1 MALEVQ
7 LRLERGNFELDVDVT
22 VPATGVTAI
31 FGPSGSG
38 KTTLLR
44 CLAGLEPEARG
55 RILFGDDVWQDEE
68 PKSFIPA
75 YQRRAGYVFQD
86 ANLFPHLGVRKN
98 LEYALRRT
106 TEQRV
111 ELLDAVEWLGLAP
124 LLDRSTG
131 DLSGGERQRVAIA
144 RALLASPRLLLMDE
158 PVSSLDEISRHQI
171 LPYIQALPARLSIPI
186 IYVSHSL
193 REVLRLADHMVWLVD
208 GRARRVGTPDDV
220 VRDEGFSRWQGE
232 GAAVVVSATVSAHD
246 GTHHLTRLA
255 GPWGPIYCRRY
266 PGEEGERVRVQIRA
280 LDVSLGLDSEQRSSI
295 LNEFAMKVLRV
306 IEGQEGEV
314 LIELGQESGG
324 ATLLARITEFSRERL
339 ELKPDLPV
347 FARVKSVAVI
357 E

>member
-44 CLAGLEPEARG
+44 CLAGLEPEAQG
-55 RILFGDDVWQDEE
+55 RILFDDDVWQDEE

-75 YQRRAGYVFQD
+75 DRRRAGYVFQD

-144 RALLASPRLLLMDE
+144 RALLVSPRLLLMDE

-208 GRARRVGTPDDV
+208 GRARRVGTPDEV

-255 GPWGPIYCRRY
+255 GPWGPIYL
-266 PGEEGERVRVQIRA
+266 P
-280 LDVSLGLDSEQRSSI
+280 SL
-295 LNEFAMKVLRV
+295 
-306 IEGQEGEV
+306 
-314 LIELGQESGG
+314 
-324 ATLLARITEFSRERL
+324 SR
-339 ELKPDLPV
+339 
-347 FARVKSVAVI
+347 
-357 E
+357 